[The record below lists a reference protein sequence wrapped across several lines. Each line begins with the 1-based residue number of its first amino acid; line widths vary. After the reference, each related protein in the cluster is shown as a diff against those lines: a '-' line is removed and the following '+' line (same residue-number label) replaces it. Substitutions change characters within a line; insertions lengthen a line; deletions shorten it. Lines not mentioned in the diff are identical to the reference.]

1 MLLFQHSYVQDCKDS
16 VVIAF
21 LLLLYNS
28 TAQNTIRKVVSTK
41 STSANRL
48 IILVTVH
55 QNLCVRILPISLKT
69 TFTVPI
75 ALVILG
81 TLSSRTFGIIT
92 FQDGCTRG
100 FFELRIGL
108 ETVLEFLCSC
118 FVLLGREKGSNGMVK
133 VVRMK
138 RIWPKDRKNRLSM
151 ALLLVR
157 IRLRT
162 TAVSTVVYI
171 H

>member
-1 MLLFQHSYVQDCKDS
+1 METPIY
-16 VVIAF
+16 
-21 LLLLYNS
+21 
-28 TAQNTIRKVVSTK
+28 
-41 STSANRL
+41 SANRL

-55 QNLCVRILPISLKT
+55 QNLCLRILPISLKT

-75 ALVILG
+75 SFVVLG

-118 FVLLGREKGSNGMVK
+118 LVLLEREKDGNKLVNGG
-133 VVRMK
+133 
-138 RIWPKDRKNRLSM
+138 
-151 ALLLVR
+151 
-157 IRLRT
+157 
-162 TAVSTVVYI
+162 
-171 H
+171 